1 LDHSR
6 AKIGLTLKPPE
17 PAGGFDAD
25 EERETTMVDTVTL
38 TDHEAIRD
46 WAAARAGYPAI
57 VDVSP
62 AAGVQPMLRLVFG
75 QAAYLDNDRAERP
88 MNAGG
93 IELVEWDEWF
103 QIFDEQHLAL
113 VVARD
118 QPGRREQFH
127 EIIRRAD

>member
-1 LDHSR
+1 
-6 AKIGLTLKPPE
+6 
-17 PAGGFDAD
+17 
-25 EERETTMVDTVTL
+25 MVDTVTL
-38 TDHEAIRD
+38 TEHEAIRD

-62 AAGVQPMLRLVFG
+62 AAGVQPMLSLVFG

-88 MNAGG
+88 QNAGG
-93 IELVEWDEWF
+93 FELVEWDEWF
-103 QIFDEQHLAL
+103 KLFDEQKLAL

-127 EIIRRAD
+127 ELIRRAD